1 MNKDAVLIV
10 NADTDEVLGYVDVS
24 RPDLALVESLARVQ
38 LRARRRGERVRLRN
52 VSDELRGLLELVGL
66 TDVLAVEA
74 ERKPELREELRV
86 DEVVQPGPVRL
97 TSPSPRPPSQRTRP
111 RRSGCRCRTP
121 GRRWPR

>member
-10 NADTDEVLGYVDVS
+10 NADTDEVLGYVDAS
-24 RPDLALVESLARVQ
+24 RPDLALVESLARMQ

-86 DEVVQPGPVRL
+86 DEVVQPGD
-97 TSPSPRPPSQRTRP
+97 PP
-111 RRSGCRCRTP
+111 G
-121 GRRWPR
+121 

>member
-86 DEVVQPGPVRL
+86 DEVVQPGD
-97 TSPSPRPPSQRTRP
+97 PS
-111 RRSGCRCRTP
+111 G
-121 GRRWPR
+121 

>member
-52 VSDELRGLLELVGL
+52 VSDDLRGLLELVGL

-86 DEVVQPGPVRL
+86 DEVVQPGD
-97 TSPSPRPPSQRTRP
+97 PS
-111 RRSGCRCRTP
+111 G
-121 GRRWPR
+121 

>member
-10 NADTDEVLGYVDVS
+10 NADTDEVLGYVDAS

-52 VSDELRGLLELVGL
+52 VSDDLRGLLELVGL

-74 ERKPELREELRV
+74 EREPEFREEVRV
-86 DEVVQPGPVRL
+86 DEVVQPGD
-97 TSPSPRPPSQRTRP
+97 PP
-111 RRSGCRCRTP
+111 G
-121 GRRWPR
+121 

>member
-1 MNKDAVLIV
+1 MNQDAVLIV
-10 NADTDEVLGYVDVS
+10 NADTDEVLGYVDAS

-74 ERKPELREELRV
+74 EREPELREEVRV
-86 DEVVQPGPVRL
+86 DEVVQPGD
-97 TSPSPRPPSQRTRP
+97 PS
-111 RRSGCRCRTP
+111 G
-121 GRRWPR
+121 

>member
-74 ERKPELREELRV
+74 ERKPELREELRG
-86 DEVVQPGPVRL
+86 DEVVQPGD
-97 TSPSPRPPSQRTRP
+97 PS
-111 RRSGCRCRTP
+111 G
-121 GRRWPR
+121 

>member
-10 NADTDEVLGYVDVS
+10 NADTDEVLGYVDAS

-52 VSDELRGLLELVGL
+52 VSDELHGLLELVGL

-74 ERKPELREELRV
+74 ERKPELREELRA
-86 DEVVQPGPVRL
+86 DEVVQPGD
-97 TSPSPRPPSQRTRP
+97 PS
-111 RRSGCRCRTP
+111 G
-121 GRRWPR
+121 